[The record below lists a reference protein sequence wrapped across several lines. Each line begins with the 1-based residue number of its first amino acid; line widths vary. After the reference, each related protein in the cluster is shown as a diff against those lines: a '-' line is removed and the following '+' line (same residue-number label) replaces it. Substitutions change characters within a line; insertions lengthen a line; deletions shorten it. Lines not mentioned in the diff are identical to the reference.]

1 MRRIHRALDLTAFT
15 EGQALDGIG
24 REKHVGRLRGVVPL
38 GGTQETETLFGHF
51 QPAFHDDRLALRLR
65 STAPLA
71 ATLIIAALLVSTLLV
86 AALLVVATVSA
97 AALATA
103 AALIVA
109 LILMSTMSV
118 MMSAVTTTA
127 ATAALPES
135 TLATAGT
142 EGALMALIA
151 LIALG
156 SALLGI
162 SLVTGAIAT

>member
-1 MRRIHRALDLTAFT
+1 MWRIDRALDLTAFAKS
-15 EGQALDGIG
+15 QSLDRIG
-24 REKHVGRLRGVVPL
+24 REKHVGRFRREIPLRGP
-38 GGTQETETLFGHF
+38 QESESLFGHL
-51 QPAFHDDRLALRLR
+51 QPALHDDRLALRLR
-65 STAPLA
+65 STAALA
-71 ATLIIAALLVSTLLV
+71 ATLIIAALWVTPLLV

-97 AALATA
+97 TALATA

-109 LILMSTMSV
+109 LILMSTMPV
-118 MMSAVTTTA
+118 MMSAVATTA

-142 EGALMALIA
+142 EGALMALIT

-162 SLVTGAIAT
+162 SLVTGGVSA